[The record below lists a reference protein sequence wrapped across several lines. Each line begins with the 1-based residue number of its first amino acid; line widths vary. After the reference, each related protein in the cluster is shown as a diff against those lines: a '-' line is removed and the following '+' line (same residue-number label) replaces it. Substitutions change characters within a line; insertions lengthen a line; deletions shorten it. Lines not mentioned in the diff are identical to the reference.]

1 MVGPI
6 LSHSRAMVRVIF
18 TRLNRVWKRY
28 RSLKVRYQVSIA
40 ILIIAVLI
48 VLSMAL
54 AGQQEAPA
62 APALRT
68 VTLESMSS
76 LSGTGSTR
84 NALGNVRSVTEADI
98 LAQSGGTVRSVHASL
113 GRSVGPGY
121 VIAELEND
129 SQRAAV
135 LQAEGA
141 YDAALAA
148 RASVSPVD
156 SATAARNAYRTA
168 FTGLDTALQA
178 NVDTF
183 FGAQTPSG
191 PNLLIN
197 PGGAD
202 PTALSRERAE
212 ISRRMDEW
220 RRSLE
225 DADVRDPENLLIQAE
240 LVAREIQAF
249 AEDLAK
255 AATATDSRATDTQL
269 TALAG
274 GRASIASVVS
284 ALSAA
289 QVSYRSGTTS
299 STASVDASIKSAL
312 GSLRLAQAALEK
324 TVVRAP
330 IGGTI
335 NFLPIR
341 VGDYVTPL
349 QHVATVAQNGALEI
363 VLFISEESRA
373 DLAVGDTAIVEGAG
387 AGVVTSISP
396 ALDPVTKQIEV
407 HVAVDGGSPL
417 VNGQSVN
424 VGLPD
429 LAEPTATTSTG
440 MIMLPL
446 SSLKLTAGTRVIF
459 TVEEGRL
466 VAIPVEIGD
475 VRGERIEIIANLS
488 HETRIVTDARGL
500 SEGQAVNV
508 ALPSP

>member
-6 LSHSRAMVRVIF
+6 LSHSRAILRVIF
-18 TRLNRVWKRY
+18 TRLHRVWKRY
-28 RSLKVRYQVSIA
+28 RSLKMRYQVIIA
-40 ILIIAVLI
+40 IAVIAALIA
-48 VLSMAL
+48 LSMAL
-54 AGQQEAPA
+54 AGGKKAPA

-76 LSGTGSTR
+76 LSGTGATR
-84 NALGNVRSVTEADI
+84 NALGSVRSVTEADI
-98 LAQSGGTVRSVHASL
+98 LAQSGGTVRSVNASV

-141 YDAALAA
+141 YDAALAS
-148 RASVSPVD
+148 RAAVSPVD
-156 SATAARNAYRTA
+156 SATAARNAYRAA
-168 FTGLDTALQA
+168 FTSLDTTLQNDIDA
-178 NVDTF
+178 F
-183 FGAQTPSG
+183 FGANTPSG

-197 PGGAD
+197 PIGSD
-202 PTALSRERAE
+202 PTELSRERAE
-212 ISRRMDEW
+212 ISRLMNEW
-220 RRSLE
+220 RSALL
-225 DADVRDPENLLIQAE
+225 DADARDPENLLIQAE

-249 AEDLAK
+249 VEKLAQ
-255 AATATDSRATDTQL
+255 AANATDSRATSAQL
-269 TALAG
+269 ASLAA
-274 GRASIASVVS
+274 GRASIAGAVS
-284 ALSAA
+284 ALSSA
-289 QVSYRSGTTS
+289 QVSFRSGTTS
-299 STASVDASIKSAL
+299 STASVDASVKSAL

-363 VLFISEESRA
+363 VLFISEETRA
-373 DLAVGDTAIVEGAG
+373 DLAVGDRAIVEGAG
-387 AGVVTSISP
+387 DGVITSISP

-429 LAEPTATTSTG
+429 LAEPAAATSTG
-440 MIMLPL
+440 MVLLPL
-446 SSLKLTAGTRVIF
+446 SSVKLTAGARVIF

-466 VAIPVEIGD
+466 VAIPVEIGE
-475 VRGERIEIIANLS
+475 VRGERIEVIVGLS
-488 HETRIVTDARGL
+488 AETRIVKDARGL

-508 ALPSP
+508 TLPSP